1 MKKTA
6 SQPSNPPAASLFA
19 ANLAYCQRLATLA
32 QESQGRWAA
41 LAQQIWRD
49 HASQY
54 QATLAP
60 LAQTQEWQALA
71 PAIGDLARNQW
82 QARLNTTS
90 ALVHTVL
97 SEQAA
102 LAAGVSQAANAW
114 LQDAGDA
121 CNGLSGSPAGK
132 VWAALAEQMSAA
144 TQSLQAMGARD
155 ER

>member
-60 LAQTQEWQALA
+60 WPRRKNGRRSRPQS
-71 PAIGDLARNQW
+71 AISRA
-82 QARLNTTS
+82 T
-90 ALVHTVL
+90 
-97 SEQAA
+97 
-102 LAAGVSQAANAW
+102 
-114 LQDAGDA
+114 
-121 CNGLSGSPAGK
+121 NGRHA
-132 VWAALAEQMSAA
+132 
-144 TQSLQAMGARD
+144 
-155 ER
+155 